1 MTARGLSVLVLLI
14 GLVLVALV
22 GWPTRYEKLQVGP
35 ETGGHRVRVDRFSG
49 ERFVRVESG
58 AWISIDAKPSL
69 ESTPA
74 AGGRPDLPAV
84 PSSPGDIQ
92 RKGQE
97 IRDMH
102 KAAQE
107 AMDQGRS
114 NTPPPK
120 PR

>member
-1 MTARGLSVLVLLI
+1 MTARGLSGLVVLIALVLA
-14 GLVLVALV
+14 ALFV
-22 GWPTRYEKLQVGP
+22 WPTRYENLPVGP

-69 ESTPA
+69 ESAPA
-74 AGGRPDLPAV
+74 AAGRPDLPAV
-84 PSSPGDIQ
+84 PSSPGDIEQ
-92 RKGQE
+92 KGRE

-102 KAAQE
+102 KAAQD